1 MRLREGWP
9 TGPDDEPLSEHL
21 AVLIALTRARIAAE
35 QAVAAE
41 VTESL
46 AQIKQQQEEDE

>member
-1 MRLREGWP
+1 MTRP
-9 TGPDDEPLSEHL
+9 PSNTTGPDGQPLDERL

-46 AQIKQQQEEDE
+46 AQTKQQQEEDE